1 MPNKRG
7 EYDLDNDDARK
18 ERTEW
23 ITKKNQEFQNNIGT
37 EFPFE

>member
-7 EYDLDNDDARK
+7 EYDLDNEEARK
-18 ERTEW
+18 ARTEYV
-23 ITKKNQEFQNNIGT
+23 TNKNKEFQDDIGT